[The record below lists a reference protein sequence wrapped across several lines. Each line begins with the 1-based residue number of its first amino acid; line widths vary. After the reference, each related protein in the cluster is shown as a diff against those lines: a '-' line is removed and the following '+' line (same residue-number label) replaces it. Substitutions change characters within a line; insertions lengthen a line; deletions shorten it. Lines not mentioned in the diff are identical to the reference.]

1 MKSLR
6 IVGAICLA
14 ASSSVLAQGPNL
26 RVGLAAVGQPVLLDS
41 LGRPQKVTGARA
53 TVLGAIISVYD
64 SLGIPIDY
72 KNTEAGIVVAERFTV
87 RRQLG
92 KAPLSRYLDC
102 GQGMNGVNANIYRI
116 TMVVATWLYPNQG
129 PVSELRIAI
138 VGSGQDMAGSN
149 VQSVLCNSKG
159 ILEDELATLAR
170 KKIAMA
176 GQ

>member
-6 IVGAICLA
+6 TVIAIGLVGT
-14 ASSSVLAQGPNL
+14 SSALAQGPNL
-26 RVGLAAVGQPVLLDS
+26 RVGLAALQQPVLLDS
-41 LGRPQKVTGARA
+41 LSRSQPMTGARA

-92 KAPLSRYLDC
+92 KAALSRYLDC

-116 TMVVATWLYPNQG
+116 TMVVATWLYPTQG
-129 PVSELRIAI
+129 PVSEVRIAI
-138 VGSGQDMAGSN
+138 VGSGQDMTGSN

-159 ILEDELATLAR
+159 VLEEEIATQVRRRVALAA
-170 KKIAMA
+170 
-176 GQ
+176 Q